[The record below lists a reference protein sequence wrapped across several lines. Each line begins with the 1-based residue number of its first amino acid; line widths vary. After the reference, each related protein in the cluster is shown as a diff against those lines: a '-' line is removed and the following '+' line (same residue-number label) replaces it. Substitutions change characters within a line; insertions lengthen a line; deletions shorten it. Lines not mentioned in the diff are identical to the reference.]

1 MMDSDQITNQA
12 ISAINSLFTISKEHG
27 YFCVLNRG
35 KRGDLVMG
43 FISHLWPNQ
52 VIYYKDGMRIGDAV
66 CQYGSYGYQQGL
78 FEVMGDALLTPEER
92 EKDSVVGYLR
102 LEEVLDRLE
111 KIYGKC

>member
-1 MMDSDQITNQA
+1 MDSDQTTNQA
-12 ISAINSLFTISKEHG
+12 ISAINSLFTISKERG

-35 KRGDLVMG
+35 KKRRPG

-52 VIYYKDGMRIGDAV
+52 VIYYKDGMRIGDAI
-66 CQYGSYGYQQGL
+66 CHYGSYGYQQGL

-92 EKDSVVGYLR
+92 ENDSVVGYLR
-102 LEEVLDRLE
+102 LEEVLERLE